1 MQRGVQPRKLHY
13 RLTYTSTISTSHTRR
28 IIMFLLDVINPV
40 GVAAKVAIPII
51 AVAAVALVVIL
62 ILKRK

>member
-1 MQRGVQPRKLHY
+1 
-13 RLTYTSTISTSHTRR
+13 
-28 IIMFLLDVINPV
+28 MFLLDVINPV